1 MNGRTTLYFETIRHP
16 DMRIRFALLVLVL
29 APAVAGAQDAAAVR
43 TQAQREKQPLLET
56 LRDLVAIES
65 GSGDVEGLARIGALI
80 AGRLRALGGEVE
92 LVPPA
97 ANMPRFQTTPPTV
110 GETVVAR
117 FRGRGTKRILLLA
130 HMDTVYQRGMLAQ
143 QPFRVDGDRAYGL
156 GIADDKHGVALILHT
171 LAALKALSFDRYGLI
186 TVLISPDEEIGSVAE
201 RDLITSLATEH
212 DLVLSCEGSP
222 QDESVRLA
230 TSGVQLAVLTVKGR
244 ASHAGS
250 APEQGRNAVYE
261 LAHQLL
267 QMRDL
272 SDPAK
277 SVKMNWTVV
286 SGGSVPNAIPAEAQA
301 LGDMRADDER
311 NFDAVEARI
320 RERIRTH
327 LIPDTSV
334 DVRFER
340 LYPPLPF
347 REQSLKAAQH
357 AQRVY
362 AEAGGTLKIGT
373 VSIGGGTD
381 ASYAALRTSA
391 PVIEGL
397 GLKGYGSHSND
408 AEYVNISSIEPR
420 LYLLSR
426 MIMDAADGTIAG
438 MR

>member
-1 MNGRTTLYFETIRHP
+1 MNT
-16 DMRIRFALLVLVL
+16 RFLLFTGLVLCSTIL
-29 APAVAGAQDAAAVR
+29 QAQAPDAVR
-43 TQAQREKQPLLET
+43 AQAQREKQPLLDT

-65 GSGDVEGLARIGALI
+65 GSADIEGIRRIGALI
-80 AGRLRALGGEVE
+80 ADRLRALGGEVE

-97 ANMPRFQTTPPTV
+97 ANMPRFQTTPPVV
-110 GETVVAR
+110 GDTVVAR

-156 GIADDKHGVALILHT
+156 GVADDKHGVALILHT
-171 LAALKALSFDRYGLI
+171 LAALKALNFDRYGLV

-201 RDLITSLATEH
+201 RDLITALGAEH
-212 DLVLSCEGSP
+212 DIVLSCEGSP

-230 TSGVQLAVLTVKGR
+230 TSGVQMAVLTVKGR

-277 SVKMNWTVV
+277 AVKVNWTVV
-286 SGGSVPNAIPAEAQA
+286 SGGNVPNAIPAEARA
-301 LGDMRADDER
+301 IGDMRADDEG
-311 NFDAVEARI
+311 NFAAVEATI
-320 RERIRTH
+320 RQRIRTQ
-327 LIPDTSV
+327 LIPDTTV

-347 REQSLKAAQH
+347 REQSLRAAQH
-357 AQRVY
+357 AQRLY
-362 AEAGGTLKIGT
+362 AEAGGTLKVAT
-373 VSIGGGTD
+373 VSTGGGTD
-381 ASYAALRTSA
+381 AAFAALRTSA

-397 GLKGYGSHSND
+397 GLRGYGAHSND
-408 AEYVNISSIEPR
+408 AEYINISSIEPR

-426 MIMDAADGTIAG
+426 MIMDASDGSIAG
-438 MR
+438 VR

>member
-1 MNGRTTLYFETIRHP
+1 MNT
-16 DMRIRFALLVLVL
+16 RFLLFTGLVLCSTIAQAQ
-29 APAVAGAQDAAAVR
+29 APDAVR
-43 TQAQREKQPLLET
+43 AQAQREKQPLLDT

-65 GSGDVEGLARIGALI
+65 GSADIEGIRRIGTLI
-80 AGRLRALGGEVE
+80 ADRLRALGGEVE
-92 LVPPA
+92 MVPPA
-97 ANMPRFQTTPPTV
+97 ANMPRFQTTPPVV
-110 GETVVAR
+110 GDTVVAR
-117 FRGRGTKRILLLA
+117 FSGRGTKRILLLA
-130 HMDTVYQRGMLAQ
+130 HMDTVYQGGMLAQ

-156 GIADDKHGVALILHT
+156 GVADDKHGVALILHT
-171 LAALKALSFDRYGLI
+171 LAALKALNFDRYGLI

-201 RDLITSLATEH
+201 RDLIANLGAEH

-230 TSGVQLAVLTVKGR
+230 TSGVQMAVLTVKGR

-277 SVKMNWTVV
+277 AVKVNWTVV
-286 SGGSVPNAIPAEAQA
+286 SGGSVPNAIPAEARA
-301 LGDMRADDER
+301 IGDMRADDER
-311 NFDAVEARI
+311 NFAAVEARI
-320 RERIRTH
+320 RERIRDH
-327 LIPDTSV
+327 LIPDTTV
-334 DVRFER
+334 EVRFER

-357 AQRVY
+357 AQRLY
-362 AEAGGTLKIGT
+362 AEAGGTLKVST
-373 VSIGGGTD
+373 VSTGGGTD
-381 ASYAALRTSA
+381 AAYAALRTSA
-391 PVIEGL
+391 PVIEGF
-397 GLKGYGSHSND
+397 GLRGYGSHSND
-408 AEYVNISSIEPR
+408 AEYINISSIEPR

-426 MIMDAADGTIAG
+426 MIIDASDGAIAG